1 MTDPSTL
8 PDPMTA
14 DVMNHDDSDDVQA
27 PPLLSIRDLRVHFD
41 SKHGL
46 VQAVDGVT
54 LDVRDGETL
63 GLVGETGSGKSVT
76 AKSVLRL
83 VPSPPGVYAGGQAL
97 FRPRQQCTGCEGAGC
112 VACDERGRVPMP
124 CGVCAGAGGTCSSCE
139 GTGRHTVDLLQLP
152 LDELRRIRGNR
163 IAMIFQ
169 DPGKAL
175 NPALSVRAQ
184 IAEVFAEHRSQELLE
199 DAGLDR
205 GAAGAAAPLLRRAA
219 RMRSRGP
226 EKIALRL
233 PPLRSMRARL
243 DAALDERI
251 ARTLADT
258 RIPNPRKV
266 MNSFPHELSGGMK
279 QRVMIAQGLA
289 CDPDLLIADE
299 PTTALDVTI
308 QARILDLIEE
318 LQDRH
323 GTSVLY
329 ISHDLSLVRT
339 ISDRVAVMYAG
350 RLAEIGDTASLF
362 ADPRHPYTRGLLAA
376 IPTRKHTRGGLTAI
390 EGNVPDLVD
399 IGAQCRFHT
408 RCPQAAA
415 ACATVDPAWTATEG
429 GQHRT
434 ACLLYQDHQSLG
446 VPAEAM
452 PRAEEPA

>member
-1 MTDPSTL
+1 MNDATTT
-8 PDPMTA
+8 PDTTTA
-14 DVMNHDDSDDVQA
+14 DVMTNNEDGDTQA

-41 SKHGL
+41 SKHGR

-83 VPSPPGVYAGGQAL
+83 VPSPPGIYAGGQAL
-97 FRPRQQCTGCEGAGC
+97 FRPRQQCTGCDGAGC
-112 VACDERGRVPMP
+112 AACGDRGRIPMP
-124 CGVCAGAGGTCSSCE
+124 CEACGGSGALCQACE

-152 LDELRRIRGNR
+152 LRELREIRGNR

-184 IAEVFAEHRSQELLE
+184 IAEVFAEHRSLELLQ
-199 DAGLDR
+199 DAGLDA

-219 RMRSRGP
+219 HMRTRGA
-226 EKIALRL
+226 EKLALRL
-233 PPLRSMRARL
+233 PGLRGMKKRL
-243 DAALDERI
+243 DAAMDERI

-266 MNSFPHELSGGMK
+266 MNSYPHELSGGMK

-308 QARILDLIEE
+308 QARILDLIGE
-318 LQDRH
+318 LQDRK

-329 ISHDLSLVRT
+329 ISHDLSLVRN

-350 RLAEIGDTASLF
+350 QLAEVGDTESLF

-408 RCPQAAA
+408 RCPNAAP
-415 ACATVDPAWTATEG
+415 ACAEVDPNWTTTEG
-429 GQHRT
+429 GEHRT
-434 ACLLYQDHQSLG
+434 ACLLYQDHQKLG
-446 VPAEAM
+446 VPLEAM
-452 PRAEEPA
+452 PRQEEPA